1 MKLLLKTLFTLY
13 TIKTMTTKTD
23 PNQNYTIK
31 EFYIKVKGDYGK
43 EKTMRV
49 NDLGDKLTTLIDD
62 LGWEYQRMSR
72 SGQEVFD
79 EIHQLLGTITEDEV
93 YMEI

>member
-1 MKLLLKTLFTLY
+1 
-13 TIKTMTTKTD
+13 MTTKTD

-43 EKTMRV
+43 EKNVRV
-49 NDLGDKLTTLIDD
+49 NDEGDKLLQLITD
-62 LGWEYQRMSR
+62 LGWEYQRKGR
-72 SGQEVFD
+72 SGRQVFD
-79 EIHQLLGTITEDEV
+79 EIHQLLGTNPEGEV

>member
-1 MKLLLKTLFTLY
+1 
-13 TIKTMTTKTD
+13 MTTKTD

-62 LGWEYQRMSR
+62 LGWEYQRMGR
-72 SGQEVFD
+72 SGREVYD
-79 EIHQLLGTITEDEV
+79 EIQQLLGAIPENEV

>member
-1 MKLLLKTLFTLY
+1 
-13 TIKTMTTKTD
+13 MTTKTD
-23 PNQNYTIK
+23 PNKNNTIK

-49 NDLGDKLTTLIDD
+49 TDLVDKFTTLIDD
-62 LGWEYQRMSR
+62 LGWDYQRMSS
-72 SGQEVFD
+72 SGREIYD
-79 EIHQLLGTITEDEV
+79 EIQQLLGAIPENEV

>member
-1 MKLLLKTLFTLY
+1 
-13 TIKTMTTKTD
+13 MTTKTETLI
-23 PNQNYTIK
+23 PHRTFIIEVRGEK
-31 EFYIKVKGDYGK
+31 IKVNKD
-43 EKTMRV
+43 
-49 NDLGDKLTTLIDD
+49 GDKLHSLIDD

-79 EIHQLLGTITEDEV
+79 EIHQLLGTITENEV